1 MAQLEM
7 DLYVFNKDRD
17 ITFYF
22 YTVEKV
28 VYVQIGEDQYRMV
41 GSIKDDEDEDE
52 FKALCLRWY
61 GLEVNNES

>member
-7 DLYVFNKDRD
+7 DLYVLNNDRD
-17 ITFYF
+17 LTFYF

-61 GLEVNNES
+61 ASSLGWR

>member
-1 MAQLEM
+1 MN
-7 DLYVFNKDRD
+7 LYVFNNDRE

-41 GSIKDDEDEDE
+41 GPIKDDEDEDD
-52 FKALCLRWY
+52 FTALCRHWYRLHHRWA
-61 GLEVNNES
+61 GCEQ